1 MKNYKA
7 LILLVFLLANSCSK
21 EEEINQLNETIVSL
35 QNDIAQLNFQINDF
49 SSQVND
55 GLDWNFEAPD
65 KMIITEGVKY
75 DVTFKAQNNSS
86 MPNTGTSIFNVLPP
100 KIGPYLLKI
109 ECFCFQDQEIQ
120 PGEVV
125 EFPVTF
131 YIDPLI
137 LEDPEAK
144 KVKNVT
150 LSYTFFE
157 KKE

>member
-1 MKNYKA
+1 M
-7 LILLVFLLANSCSK
+7 
-21 EEEINQLNETIVSL
+21 
-35 QNDIAQLNFQINDF
+35 
-49 SSQVND
+49 
-55 GLDWNFEAPD
+55 
-65 KMIITEGVKY
+65 
-75 DVTFKAQNNSS
+75 
-86 MPNTGTSIFNVLPP
+86 PP
-100 KIGPYLLKI
+100 KIGPYLLQI

-137 LEDPEAK
+137 LDDPEAK